1 MTLPHLIHN
10 NRFPVEHTC
19 SAYRRSKGEIVRE
32 TVDVKN
38 LLRNAECKCKFTGET
53 PYYLQG
59 KIVNILEL

>member
-1 MTLPHLIHN
+1 MLTFL
-10 NRFPVEHTC
+10 
-19 SAYRRSKGEIVRE
+19 RRSKGEIVRE